1 MYQKILNPISTE
13 NMTAVVLYAMEQMH
27 IFTTDT
33 RDQIDTHGTIHNVKG
48 TKVLAD
54 SIKGKVDLFI
64 LNNVFI

>member
-1 MYQKILNPISTE
+1 
-13 NMTAVVLYAMEQMH
+13 MTAVVLYAMEQMH

-33 RDQIDTHGTIHNVKG
+33 RDQIDTHGTIHNVKS